1 MDIGVPPGATAS
13 LGHSGFP
20 PCVLPAPWPPAVV
33 DERGPRSETLPQGPA
48 PRPPAAL
55 CADPRRFASGKYS
68 PRSESSLAEPDSH
81 RAECGWPVTHAA
93 RAHVA
98 GAVPRGTLPL
108 QRHSAHAAGVPE
120 CSGQLQPSSIQH
132 TPARPGSACRGFPEE
147 DFSTATVVAQAP
159 SPPPRTPPGGFSGAL
174 AEAGLL
180 AAEGRLGP
188 RAQTWGEQH
197 GVPQGHCICPLPLD
211 PWAGDE
217 ACTGTRRERGEAAGH
232 PTMTQAV
239 LGAF

>member
-1 MDIGVPPGATAS
+1 MDIGVPPGAAAS

-33 DERGPRSETLPQGPA
+33 DERGPRSETLHQGPA

-68 PRSESSLAEPDSH
+68 PRSESSLAEPDGH

-159 SPPPRTPPGGFSGAL
+159 PPRP
-174 AEAGLL
+174 EHLL
-180 AAEGRLGP
+180 VGSRGPWPKQGSWQP
-188 RAQTWGEQH
+188 RAVSGPERKL
-197 GVPQGHCICPLPLD
+197 GVNSTESPRATASVPYRWTLGQ
-211 PWAGDE
+211 
-217 ACTGTRRERGEAAGH
+217 GTRPAQGLEGSGERLRA
-232 PTMTQAV
+232 TRR
-239 LGAF
+239 